1 MLYLSGGKSRDLQ
14 GHFDPKWEEEMQIG
28 EVEAIN
34 ALMLVTQLTAQIRT
48 ASRLAP
54 PLHLHNKQMAT

>member
-14 GHFDPKWEEEMQIG
+14 GHFDHKEEEEMQIG
-28 EVEAIN
+28 NVEAIN
-34 ALMLVTQLTAQIRT
+34 ALMLVAQLTAQIHT

-54 PLHLHNKQMAT
+54 PLHLHQKQMAT